1 VSINEALRDRR
12 FLLTGGPWRSLIY
25 LLTTVPQAA
34 VLGGTLALI
43 AVPWLKAVDDLRHGR
58 LPNGVTLFFM
68 VVAAG
73 LFAVF
78 APLVAIPLGA
88 VERARLG
95 IADPRPIAT
104 AHTPAAGDPVAWL
117 RVRYAEGATWREV
130 LYGCFLSVIVPF
142 AYGTLAL
149 LALIDVAFI
158 VSPFAAFLVSPRI
171 AHWQLATF
179 EITGAWQ
186 SLPVGLLGL
195 VLLPA
200 LGYLIGL
207 IAAGQAAT
215 ARALLGLRSDA
226 DLREVAR
233 SRQRLVD
240 AFDAERRRIER
251 DLHDG
256 AQHRLTSL
264 TLQLGVARLDLPA
277 SSPAAEPLGK
287 AHEQAKDLMVVLREL
302 IHGIRPQT
310 LTELG
315 LPAALRELAAQSPVD
330 VAVTVGDGVDRA
342 SQGAEETAYF
352 VAAESLAN
360 AARHG
365 AANRV
370 EMHLARDGEALI
382 LEIRDDGLGG
392 ADPSR
397 GSGLTGLADR
407 VAAVGGRLLL
417 ASPAGGP
424 TLVRVELPW
433 RR

>member
-12 FLLTGGPWRSLIY
+12 FLLTSDPWRSLIY
-25 LLTTVPQAA
+25 LLTSVPQAA
-34 VLGGTLALI
+34 VLGGALALI
-43 AVPWLKAVDDLRHGR
+43 ALPWLKAVDDLRDAR
-58 LPNGVTLFFM
+58 LPNGVTVFLM
-68 VVAAG
+68 VVAAI
-73 LFAVF
+73 LFVVF

-104 AHTPAAGDPVAWL
+104 AHTPAGADPIAWL
-117 RVRYAEGATWREV
+117 RVRYTEGATWREV
-130 LYGCFLSVIVPF
+130 LYGCFLAVVVPF
-142 AYGTLAL
+142 AYATLGL
-149 LALIDVAFI
+149 LALIDVAFVATPI
-158 VSPFAAFLVSPRI
+158 VASLVSPRVL
-171 AHWQLATF
+171 HWQLATF

-186 SLPVGLLGL
+186 SVPIAALGL

-200 LGYLIGL
+200 LGYLTGL
-207 IAAGQAAT
+207 LAAGQAAT
-215 ARALLGLRSDA
+215 ARTLLGLRSDA
-226 DLREVAR
+226 ELREVSR

-277 SSPAAEPLGK
+277 ASPAAEPLGK
-287 AHEQAKDLMVVLREL
+287 AHEQAKELMVVLREL

-310 LTELG
+310 LIELG

-330 VAVTVGDGVDRA
+330 VAVTVGEGVGRA
-342 SQGAEETAYF
+342 SQGAEGTAYF
-352 VAAESLAN
+352 VASEALVN

-365 AANRV
+365 AAARV
-370 EMHLARDGEALI
+370 EMHLSRDGDALI

-392 ADPSR
+392 ADPA
-397 GSGLTGLADR
+397 GGTGLTGLADR

-417 ASPAGGP
+417 ASPPGGP
-424 TLVRVELPW
+424 TLIRAELPW
-433 RR
+433 HR

>member
-1 VSINEALRDRR
+1 MSINEALRDRR
-12 FLLTGGPWRSLIY
+12 FLLTSDPWRSLIY
-25 LLTTVPQAA
+25 LLTSVPQAA
-34 VLGGTLALI
+34 VLGGALALI
-43 AVPWLKAVDDLRHGR
+43 ALPWLKAVDDLRDAR
-58 LPNGVTLFFM
+58 LPNGVTVFLM
-68 VVAAG
+68 VVAAI
-73 LFAVF
+73 LFVVF

-104 AHTPAAGDPVAWL
+104 AHTPAGADPIAWL
-117 RVRYAEGATWREV
+117 RVRYTEGATWREV
-130 LYGCFLSVIVPF
+130 LYGCFLAVVVPF
-142 AYGTLAL
+142 AYATLGL
-149 LALIDVAFI
+149 LALIDVAFVATPI
-158 VSPFAAFLVSPRI
+158 VASLVSPRVL
-171 AHWQLATF
+171 HWQLATF

-186 SLPVGLLGL
+186 SVPIAALGL

-200 LGYLIGL
+200 LGYLTGL
-207 IAAGQAAT
+207 LAAGQAAT
-215 ARALLGLRSDA
+215 ARTLLGLRSDA
-226 DLREVAR
+226 ELREVSR

-277 SSPAAEPLGK
+277 ASPAAEPLGK
-287 AHEQAKDLMVVLREL
+287 AHEQAKELMVVLREL

-310 LTELG
+310 LIELG

-330 VAVTVGDGVDRA
+330 VAVTVGEGVGRA
-342 SQGAEETAYF
+342 SQGAEGTAYF
-352 VAAESLAN
+352 VASEALVN

-365 AANRV
+365 AAARV
-370 EMHLARDGEALI
+370 EMHLSRDGDALI

-392 ADPSR
+392 ADPA
-397 GSGLTGLADR
+397 GGTGLTGLADR

-417 ASPAGGP
+417 ASPPGGP
-424 TLVRVELPW
+424 TLIRAELPW
-433 RR
+433 HR

>member
-1 VSINEALRDRR
+1 MSINEALRDRR
-12 FLLTGGPWRSLIY
+12 FLLTGGPWRSGIY

-34 VLGGTLALI
+34 LLGGALALI
-43 AVPWLKAVDDLRHGR
+43 ALPWLAAVNGLRHSV
-58 LPNGVTLFFM
+58 LPNGITLFLM
-68 VVAAG
+68 IVAAG

-104 AHTPAAGDPVAWL
+104 AHTPAPSDPIAWV
-117 RVRYAEGATWREV
+117 RVRYTEGATWREV
-130 LYGCFLSVIVPF
+130 LYGCFLAVVVPF

-149 LALIDVAFI
+149 LALIIVAFI
-158 VSPFAAFLVSPRI
+158 ATPFVAFLVSPRV

-186 SLPVGLLGL
+186 SVPVALLGL

-200 LGYLIGL
+200 LGYLTGL
-207 IAAGQAAT
+207 LAAGQAAT

-226 DLREVAR
+226 ELREVAR

-277 SSPAAEPLGK
+277 DSPAAEPLGQ
-287 AHEQAKDLMVVLREL
+287 AHEQAKELMVVLREL

-315 LPAALRELAAQSPVD
+315 LPAALRELAARSPVD
-330 VAVTVGDGVDRA
+330 VAVTVGEGVTRA
-342 SQGAEETAYF
+342 SRGAEGTAYF
-352 VAAESLAN
+352 VASESLVN

-365 AANRV
+365 AATRV
-370 EMHLARDGEALI
+370 EMHLSRDGDALI

-392 ADPSR
+392 ADPAA
-397 GSGLTGLADR
+397 GTGLTGLADR
-407 VAAVGGRLLL
+407 VAAAGGRLLL
-417 ASPAGGP
+417 ASPPGGP
-424 TLVRVELPW
+424 TLVRAELPW

>member
-1 VSINEALRDRR
+1 MSINQALRDRR
-12 FLLTGGPWRSLIY
+12 YLLSGWPWRSVIY

-34 VLGGTLALI
+34 VLAGALALVAI
-43 AVPWLKAVDDLRHGR
+43 PWLVAVRELRHLA
-58 LPNGVTLFFM
+58 LPDGVTLFLM
-68 VVAAG
+68 VVAVG
-73 LFAVF
+73 IFAIF
-78 APLVAIPLGA
+78 APLVAIPLA
-88 VERARLG
+88 VVERTRLA
-95 IADPRPIAT
+95 IADPRPVAS
-104 AHTPAAGDPVAWL
+104 AHRPAPGDPIAWL
-117 RVRYAEGATWREV
+117 RMRYAEGATWREV
-130 LYGCFLSVIVPF
+130 LYGCLLAVVVPF

-158 VSPFAAFLVSPRI
+158 VTPFVAFLVSPRV

-186 SLPVGLLGL
+186 SIPVALLGV

-200 LGYLIGL
+200 LGYLTGL
-207 IAAGQAAT
+207 VAAGQAGT

-226 DLREVAR
+226 ELREVAR

-264 TLQLGVARLDLPA
+264 TLQLGVARLDLGA
-277 SSPAAEPLGK
+277 DSPAAEPLAK
-287 AHEQAKDLMVVLREL
+287 AHDQAKELMVVLREL

-310 LTELG
+310 LTDLG

-330 VAVTVGDGVDRA
+330 VAVTIGEGVTRV
-342 SQGAEETAYF
+342 SPGVEGTAYF
-352 VAAESLAN
+352 VAAEALAN

-365 AANRV
+365 AAGRV
-370 EMHLARDGEALI
+370 EMHLARAGDALV

-392 ADPSR
+392 ADPA
-397 GSGLTGLADR
+397 GGTGLTGLADR